1 MNIDNEIL
9 INAFKEE
16 MVRSNHSS
24 KWWNDHLSEQI
35 TDFFRKNLESSTK
48 ESIISSARSYIN
60 SGSLATSQY
69 FYNTKELSDK
79 KLIFASANI
88 NEKRNI
94 YNQINKE
101 DRESII
107 NNNENLD
114 LKDIYDILTSRE
126 FEYGTKKEIANLL
139 DDKKIRSLK
148 ENYVDLAKLLKEWLG
163 KRYEMIFGNEKL
175 DKEAENIENG
185 LVNNSNN
192 KEDDVLGNYMNS
204 VNKIAFFNNI
214 FNMQD
219 KQNLFAKL
227 DNREKRSIINNKDT
241 QFLKAFYNNYPNKE
255 ELISLMNR
263 ETMESIYKLSGII
276 DRELISNYLS
286 KKANE
291 ERNNVDKNLGN
302 INKETRNIN
311 KYYQEI
317 DRSKA
322 NMKNLKKSQKET
334 NLNIKNS
341 KVTIKK
347 LEKRKDRL
355 ERKLTNTILRKSSRI
370 SFISKRRLAKIQR
383 LSNEIN
389 LTNNDINNSKE
400 QLEIYSNE
408 LNNIEA
414 NLNKEKNNIKDNK
427 DSIRSANLNIQSYAR
442 KMYNSKIQIKD
453 ISNFHKY
460 LIGKKRYD
468 YNKNNPV
475 IVTSKNKTDAIASAY
490 TNPASKNNSIS
501 NNSNILNNIKAN
513 PNSTNEGLGL
523 DKNNI
528 NFPAQ
533 KPSKVSQ
540 NQKKVEEELNKL
552 GITYNHDEYVAKNQN
567 SSYLPLEKITSM
579 SYTQAKMMQLYFEA
593 EYARKMIE
601 ITKLQQEV
609 AMKGRSRTLSM
620 SGFSNILILLLSLT
634 VLILLGAI
642 IFRVF

>member
-1 MNIDNEIL
+1 
-9 INAFKEE
+9 
-16 MVRSNHSS
+16 
-24 KWWNDHLSEQI
+24 
-35 TDFFRKNLESSTK
+35 
-48 ESIISSARSYIN
+48 
-60 SGSLATSQY
+60 
-69 FYNTKELSDK
+69 
-79 KLIFASANI
+79 
-88 NEKRNI
+88 
-94 YNQINKE
+94 
-101 DRESII
+101 
-107 NNNENLD
+107 
-114 LKDIYDILTSRE
+114 
-126 FEYGTKKEIANLL
+126 
-139 DDKKIRSLK
+139 
-148 ENYVDLAKLLKEWLG
+148 
-163 KRYEMIFGNEKL
+163 MIFGNEKL
-175 DKEAENIENG
+175 DKEAENID
-185 LVNNSNN
+185 NST
-192 KEDDVLGNYMNS
+192 KKDDVLENYMKS

-427 DSIRSANLNIQSYAR
+427 DSIRTANLNIQSYAK
-442 KMYNSKIQIKD
+442 KMFNSKIQIKD

-475 IVTSKNKTDAIASAY
+475 IVTSKNKTDALASAY
-490 TNPASKNNSIS
+490 TNPASK

-528 NFPAQ
+528 NSPAQ

-620 SGFSNILILLLSLT
+620 PGFSNILILLLSLT

>member
-1 MNIDNEIL
+1 MNKVI
-9 INAFKEE
+9 
-16 MVRSNHSS
+16 SNSS
-24 KWWNDHLSEQI
+24 N
-35 TDFFRKNLESSTK
+35 STN
-48 ESIISSARSYIN
+48 R
-60 SGSLATSQY
+60 
-69 FYNTKELSDK
+69 D
-79 KLIFASANI
+79 
-88 NEKRNI
+88 
-94 YNQINKE
+94 
-101 DRESII
+101 
-107 NNNENLD
+107 
-114 LKDIYDILTSRE
+114 DILR
-126 FEYGTKKEIANLL
+126 
-139 DDKKIRSLK
+139 
-148 ENYVDLAKLLKEWLG
+148 
-163 KRYEMIFGNEKL
+163 
-175 DKEAENIENG
+175 
-185 LVNNSNN
+185 
-192 KEDDVLGNYMNS
+192 NYMNS
-204 VNKIAFFNNI
+204 VNKIVFFNNI

-227 DNREKRSIINNKDT
+227 DNNEKRNIINNKDT

-317 DRSKA
+317 DKSKA
-322 NMKNLKKSQKET
+322 NIKNFKKSKKEI
-334 NLNIKNS
+334 NLDIKNS

-347 LEKRKDRL
+347 LEKSRDKL
-355 ERKLTNTILRKSSRI
+355 EKKLTNTILRKSSRI

-389 LTNNDINNSKE
+389 LTNNDININKK
-400 QLEIYSNE
+400 QLENYSNE
-408 LNNIEA
+408 LNNIET
-414 NLNKEKNNIKDNK
+414 NLNKEENNIKINK
-427 DSIRSANLNIQSYAR
+427 DGIRLANLHIQSYAR

-475 IVTSKNKTDAIASAY
+475 IVTSKNKTDALASAY
-490 TNPASKNNSIS
+490 ANATSKSKSSSINSNHLNYIEGRQNNVSEEDNLKNNVNFSVPKQS
-501 NNSNILNNIKAN
+501 KA
-513 PNSTNEGLGL
+513 
-523 DKNNI
+523 
-528 NFPAQ
+528 
-533 KPSKVSQ
+533 SQ

-567 SSYLPLEKITSM
+567 SSYLPFEKITSM
-579 SYTQAKMMQLYFEA
+579 SYTQAKIMQLYFEA
-593 EYARKMIE
+593 EYAKKMIE
-601 ITKLQQEV
+601 IAKLQQEM
-609 AMKGRSRTLSM
+609 ATNGRSRTLSM

-634 VLILLGAI
+634 VLTLVSII

>member
-1 MNIDNEIL
+1 
-9 INAFKEE
+9 
-16 MVRSNHSS
+16 
-24 KWWNDHLSEQI
+24 
-35 TDFFRKNLESSTK
+35 
-48 ESIISSARSYIN
+48 
-60 SGSLATSQY
+60 
-69 FYNTKELSDK
+69 
-79 KLIFASANI
+79 
-88 NEKRNI
+88 
-94 YNQINKE
+94 
-101 DRESII
+101 
-107 NNNENLD
+107 
-114 LKDIYDILTSRE
+114 
-126 FEYGTKKEIANLL
+126 
-139 DDKKIRSLK
+139 
-148 ENYVDLAKLLKEWLG
+148 
-163 KRYEMIFGNEKL
+163 
-175 DKEAENIENG
+175 
-185 LVNNSNN
+185 
-192 KEDDVLGNYMNS
+192 
-204 VNKIAFFNNI
+204 
-214 FNMQD
+214 
-219 KQNLFAKL
+219 
-227 DNREKRSIINNKDT
+227 
-241 QFLKAFYNNYPNKE
+241 
-255 ELISLMNR
+255 
-263 ETMESIYKLSGII
+263 MESIYKLSGII

-317 DRSKA
+317 DKSKA
-322 NMKNLKKSQKET
+322 NIKNLKKSKKEI
-334 NLNIKNS
+334 NLDIKNS

-347 LEKRKDRL
+347 LEKSRDKL
-355 ERKLTNTILRKSSRI
+355 EKKLTNTILRKSSRI

-389 LTNNDINNSKE
+389 LTNNDININKK
-400 QLEIYSNE
+400 QLENYSNE
-408 LNNIEA
+408 LNNIET
-414 NLNKEKNNIKDNK
+414 NLNKEENNIKINK
-427 DSIRSANLNIQSYAR
+427 DGIRLANLHIQSYAR

-490 TNPASKNNSIS
+490 TNPASKNNSI
-501 NNSNILNNIKAN
+501 SNILNNIKAN